1 MLKKFLRSII
11 TPPLNLSNIR
21 GQAMVI
27 FALAIPTFMLLLG
40 VGMDL
45 GWYYLNVSRLQNAA
59 DAAALAGARTIINS
73 NSGKLKDLAPVLVQK
88 LPADN
93 GLTDDGEPKVETD
106 TETETTQTSTES
118 EQGTT
123 ITYTETT
130 TTTTTTISKTQLED
144 LDWTDGDTTARNY
157 TVKNIGTTQNVQ
169 TDEDET
175 ANLIIDNWSL
185 FKSPSDKQVET
196 DLRLVKVNGEF
207 YYIVKLGE
215 NIKHFFLSGWFGGM
229 DAKVVAIAQLVPK
242 DQVVVNTS
250 TEYKTWKEFI
260 AKVREIINDNV
271 IVGNWEVQDKYKDI
285 SGGSYTIT
293 LKAGDYLIDSSG
305 HVVVDEDGN
314 PVINEVEG
322 KKITLT
328 RAGKFYLT
336 FGSDYYTGAW
346 NHFQDFY
353 NHYYLGDLYRK
364 QMVVIK
370 DDVIYEEDSNGVDI
384 IDRNGTKGTITS
396 YGKGKYGESSS
407 VAATVASINTDA
419 SSSGYNPK
427 HDGSEKKTY
436 QDGISANDNKGD
448 SKGLGYPFTWKRL
461 DSINIDFRPE
471 VKLSDKWLSEDWDLE
486 CGFDGVTTVHNQF
499 ETSGIEA
506 NKIRFDYVKR
516 LRIHTSMNFEDP
528 YKVRPDVDTE
538 AEPDVLWARIESEP
552 ILNKPDVT
560 DSSNLAGLSS
570 IVSTENLNSVNQII
584 LNFNQSNYNTN
595 DQRYRPVII
604 FYDGPETYDNVLA
617 SYKAK
622 PDIELEPNNSAAVL
636 HRKSKPVIVNLN
648 ADFRGILYAPNSPVV
663 VIGDHKDDFEGFIVA
678 KKYME
683 LKDDDDFIS
692 AEEYLSNNNQSD
704 LIYTYA
710 YRYFNN
716 ANRQYEYTRE
726 VNSDGTVQY
735 RDLGG
740 TKISGSVKKDT
751 DAYRLKVYYDINEK
765 ETDPA
770 KKKRYYKIYGK
781 KAGATTSEIKAA
793 AKSAA
798 NTYET
803 INGMKYIKVIEE
815 NGIDMYVNDYGE
827 IQFED
832 LPNPT
837 KPWKCG
843 VYDNFGR
850 TDFTTHKYKVAP
862 TSAENMLLSDE

>member
-1 MLKKFLRSII
+1 MLKNFFRSH
-11 TPPLNLSNIR
+11 LLKLLNIR
-21 GQAMVI
+21 GQAMVF
-27 FALAIPTFMLLLG
+27 FALLIPLLFLFVG
-40 VGMDL
+40 VGLDL

-59 DAAALAGARTIINS
+59 DAAALAGARTIIS
-73 NSGKLKDLAPVLVQK
+73 TNSGKLKDLKPMLVQH

-93 GLTDDGEPKVETD
+93 GLTDDGEPRVETEV
-106 TETETTQTSTES
+106 ETNTTTSENETAE
-118 EQGTT
+118 GTT

-130 TTTTTTISKTQLED
+130 TTTTTTISKTQLAD
-144 LDWTDGDTTARNY
+144 LNWTAGDAAAKEY
-157 TVKNIGTTQNVQ
+157 TVKNIGTTEN
-169 TDEDET
+169 D
-175 ANLIIDNWSL
+175 LIIDKWSL
-185 FKSPSDKQVET
+185 FKSPDEQKVDA
-196 DLRLVKVNGEF
+196 DLNLVKVNGDF
-207 YYIVKLGE
+207 YYIVKLDE
-215 NIKHFFLSGWFGGM
+215 NIRHFFLPGWFDGM

-242 DQVVVNTS
+242 DQVRIDTDVTNR
-250 TEYKTWKEFI
+250 TWEEFI

-364 QMVVIK
+364 QMVVVK
-370 DDVIYEEDSNGVDI
+370 DDVDYEADPNGLDT
-384 IDRNGTKGTITS
+384 IDRNHTKGTIQS
-396 YGKGKYGESSS
+396 YGKGNYGESSS
-407 VAATVASINTDA
+407 VAATSASINKDA
-419 SSSGYNPK
+419 SSSGYNVQ
-427 HDGSEKKTY
+427 HDNALKTY
-436 QDGISANDNKGD
+436 QNGITERANV
-448 SKGLGYPFTWKRL
+448 GYPFTWERL
-461 DSINIDFRPE
+461 DSINIDLRPE
-471 VKLSDKWLSEDWDLE
+471 VTLSGKWLSEDWDLE
-486 CGFDGVTTVHNQF
+486 LYDLDDFTGVAPNGNKSWTG
-499 ETSGIEA
+499 SGSNGT
-506 NKIRFDYVKR
+506 NKIDDSKIKR
-516 LRIHTSMNFEDP
+516 LRIHTSMNFENP

-560 DSSNLAGLSS
+560 DSSNLAGFNS
-570 IVSTENLNSVNQII
+570 IVSTANLNSVNQII

-622 PDIELEPNNSAAVL
+622 PDIEQEPNNSAAVL

-648 ADFRGILYAPNSPVV
+648 ESYRGILYAPNSPVV
-663 VIGDHKDDFEGFIVA
+663 VIGDHKDDFKGFIVA

-716 ANRQYEYTRE
+716 ANRQYEYTRGKE
-726 VNSDGTVQY
+726 NADGTVNY
-735 RDLGG
+735 IDLGG
-740 TKISGSVKKDT
+740 TKVSGSVKKDT
-751 DAYRLKVYYDINEK
+751 DAYRLKVYYDINEE

-850 TDFTTHKYKVAP
+850 TDFTTYDYHVNE
-862 TSAENMLLSDE
+862 TSADNMLLSGVKFDYEKEN